1 MVKKVKIY
9 GKELNENSSDSIINL
24 TCDFINK
31 EIVDNTQGL
40 EVINKIRV
48 CNFKY
53 RTAEEID
60 APELQEYDLKNLAV
74 SNTK

>member
-1 MVKKVKIY
+1 MIKGDGGIY
-9 GKELNENSSDSIINL
+9 NTANTSSFNTTSDSRIK
-24 TCDFINK
+24 K

-60 APELQEYDLKNLAV
+60 APELQEYDLKNIAV
-74 SNTK
+74 PNTK